1 MRSMPPPA
9 DAEPAKLS
17 WKTLKSLWPYLNEYR
32 GRIVIAMMSLVAA
45 KLATI
50 VVPFILKYIVDG
62 LDSNQLPDKVLALP
76 LGLLLAYGLARLST
90 TLFNELRDTVFG
102 RVTERAMRRVGLKA
116 VSYTHLTLP
125 TSDLV

>member
-62 LDSNQLPDKVLALP
+62 LDSNQLPDKVLA
-76 LGLLLAYGLARLST
+76 
-90 TLFNELRDTVFG
+90 
-102 RVTERAMRRVGLKA
+102 
-116 VSYTHLTLP
+116 
-125 TSDLV
+125 